1 MKTSLIETMMRMMMK
16 KRVAWLTLEAV
27 QADQLDRM
35 WKIELMVVMEIL
47 IIFDA
52 ECCPVNP

>member
-1 MKTSLIETMMRMMMK
+1 MMMMMMMK
-16 KRVAWLTLEAV
+16 KKVAVLNLEAV
-27 QADQLDRM
+27 QADQLDRI

-47 IIFDA
+47 MIFDA